1 MASSSKKGHC
11 YQGVEK
17 QSFAYNMMH
26 KLGWQ
31 EGQGLG
37 AKGQGIT
44 SHIKTKKKD
53 DFMGVGR
60 LEADKKA
67 VDWTINNSTYDQI
80 LSKLRAQHE
89 DDGPSTS
96 TKVSSE
102 KSSSKKKE
110 KESKKSKKVKK
121 LVRAQ
126 GRYKKRE
133 SAKFVKNYSATDLAA
148 ILGHSNPSDDVFG
161 QIATATAASKNGRG
175 GSSEKKKDKSTEE
188 EKKELSTP
196 LVIVVQVPRNPKIDE
211 YKPVVL
217 AENWWGN
224 QMFTQSSHLLGDQ
237 EVKLKTQEDGD
248 GDGDG
253 DGNGSNKQN
262 QNFTEED
269 QENIYTNAHKIG
281 TQNRQGL
288 GMSSRMKIAGGNW
301 SGKKMT
307 FAEDDSNE
315 SSDDQVQVQ
324 EKSSAESKNL
334 AAVGGLEGDV
344 SKSRLKELIVKALKK
359 KKDMKASKLKGS
371 VFKLGSILETVTN
384 VDKFFKVLQN
394 KSKKF
399 SYDGKRVKLTK

>member
-1 MASSSKKGHC
+1 MSSSTPTKKGHC

-17 QSFAYNMMH
+17 ESFAYNMMH
-26 KLGWQ
+26 RLGWQ

-80 LSKLRAQHE
+80 LSKLRAAHE
-89 DDGPSTS
+89 DDAHAPSTS
-96 TKVSSE
+96 TKAPSD
-102 KSSSKKKE
+102 SKKEAKKRE
-110 KESKKSKKVKK
+110 KEEKRKSKKTKR

-148 ILGHSNPSDDVFG
+148 ILGHSNPGDDVFG
-161 QIATATAASKNGRG
+161 QIATATAP
-175 GSSEKKKDKSTEE
+175 KDKEE
-188 EKKELSTP
+188 EVKNQAPP
-196 LVIVVQVPRNPKIDE
+196 LVIVVQVPKNEKMAS

-224 QMFTQSSHLLGDQ
+224 HMFTQSTHLLGDQ
-237 EVKLKTQEDGD
+237 EVKTKKLLED
-248 GDGDG
+248 
-253 DGNGSNKQN
+253 N
-262 QNFTEED
+262 QFTEED

-301 SGKKMT
+301 SGKKMS
-307 FAEDDSNE
+307 FAENENENSDE
-315 SSDDQVQVQ
+315 SSDDQLQVQ
-324 EKSSAESKNL
+324 EKSSADSKNPTR
-334 AAVGGLEGDV
+334 EGDDTNL

-359 KKDMKASKLKGS
+359 KKDMKASKLKSS
-371 VFKLGSILETVTN
+371 VFKLGSILETVAN

-399 SYDGKRVKLTK
+399 SYDGKRVKLSK